1 MPPEGWDCRLYH
13 QAHLLS
19 LLPTVLC
26 RIDDTAVVQASPAF
40 VRSKS
45 SSVELLALRRQQQED
60 FEANLLYI
68 VSLGLTWTIRKFL
81 KLGMMAHICRLNIMK
96 PKQGRQSRLQGSSGT
111 QMETLLPK
119 KGREERREREGK
131 KKKLE

>member
-1 MPPEGWDCRLYH
+1 M
-13 QAHLLS
+13 
-19 LLPTVLC
+19 
-26 RIDDTAVVQASPAF
+26 
-40 VRSKS
+40 
-45 SSVELLALRRQQQED
+45 ELLALRRQQQED

-81 KLGMMAHICRLNIMK
+81 KLGMMAHICRLTIMK

-119 KGREERREREGK
+119 KRREERREREGK